1 MPPYDTNREPI
12 LSRLRRDTT
21 LTKPTPATWLYT
33 GIGALLG
40 LLLGLLIAW
49 VIWPVQWTD
58 AWPADLSQE
67 ARAQYLAAVSEAYV
81 YYGDEQAAAVARNR
95 LFNLNEDLGAAIADA
110 QAFFADNPQANSRV
124 YISNLGQLAQALNVQ
139 SPDIIID
146 TPVDAAPAAVV
157 PPVEEAAVGD
167 SVRAWVNWALTV
179 LAAIVLVGGGFYVVG
194 RLNQRRLAGS
204 NGDTLDDDTDGFDD
218 EPGNVGYVR
227 PSPAAGGS
235 GAGNPYTRPIRGVS
249 TGGFATSTTTP
260 TPRSETLP
268 RSEHYAF
275 DDDGDDEHLYS
286 RGETLNSLDYRSE
299 DEIFEEEDD
308 DAATLYAPRRTQEA
322 TRELDNYELDDYES
336 SDRQLAD
343 RELNDEESL
352 NADLA
357 IAPSTQRTGSRSTGT
372 QRTLNTYTFQYHVG
386 IPDYDQSRPIVDP
399 ETGLQVGDCGM
410 GVNMKN
416 NILQSNPDNVIALD
430 VWLVDKK
437 QEKSFSS
444 QDRVLLSEYVVDH
457 NLETAFTRERPND
470 PSPIIPQPGTTFQIK
485 GPSLT
490 LDCLVTEAN
499 YIKEGAAAGMFQSL
513 SIDMTVSS
521 RN

>member
-1 MPPYDTNREPI
+1 MPPYDINREPI

-49 VIWPVQWTD
+49 AIWPVQWTD

-67 ARAQYLAAVSEAYV
+67 ARAQYLAAVAEAYV

-124 YISNLGQLAQALNVQ
+124 YISNLGQLAQALSVE

-146 TPVDAAPAAVV
+146 TPVDGAPAAAV
-157 PPVEEAAVGD
+157 PPVEETAVGD

-179 LAAIVLVGGGFYVVG
+179 LAAIILVGGGFFVVG

-204 NGDTLDDDTDGFDD
+204 SGDTLDDTDGFDD
-218 EPGNVGYVR
+218 EPGNAGYVR
-227 PSPAAGGS
+227 PVPASGTS
-235 GAGNPYTRPIRGVS
+235 GAGNPYTRPMRGTS

-268 RSEHYAF
+268 RSEHYGF

-286 RGETLNSLDYRSE
+286 RGATLDSLDYRSD
-299 DEIFEEEDD
+299 DEIFEEEDE
-308 DAATLYAPRRTQEA
+308 DAESLYAPRRVHGDLLESDTYGLDDFELA
-322 TRELDNYELDDYES
+322 DSELDN
-336 SDRQLAD
+336 
-343 RELNDEESL
+343 EEAL
-352 NADLA
+352 NADPA
-357 IAPSTQRTGSRSTGT
+357 VAPTSQRTGSRSTGI

-444 QDRVLLSEYVVDH
+444 QDRVLLSEYVVDR
-457 NLETAFTRERPND
+457 NLESAFTRERPND